1 MRPVRAIVLAVTLML
16 AAGPVLAEEP
26 ADVAKRFL
34 QLFEKKDFAAV
45 RGLFAPGAVV
55 STVELSRTEP
65 PKVGQKAAGEWID
78 QISKELEPVTFKGI
92 EVLETSTL
100 AFDQGATVSIRFR
113 SSGKAGEH
121 TFTNEGID
129 TYSLTKVDGAWRIVR
144 YGTFERLEFQ

>member
-1 MRPVRAIVLAVTLML
+1 MRPVRAIVLAVTFML

-26 ADVAKRFL
+26 AEVAKRFL
-34 QLFEKKDFAAV
+34 QLFEKKDFATI

-55 STVELSRTEP
+55 STVDLSRTDP
-65 PKVGQKAAGEWID
+65 PKTAQKAAGEWID
-78 QISKELEPVTFKGI
+78 QISKELEPVTFNKI

-100 AFDQGATVSIRFR
+100 SFDQGATVAIHFR

>member
-1 MRPVRAIVLAVTLML
+1 MRAVRSIVLAVTFVL
-16 AAGPVLAEEP
+16 AAGPVLAQEP

-34 QLFEKKDFAAV
+34 QLFEKKDFAAI

-55 STVELSRTEP
+55 STVDLSRTEP
-65 PKVGQKAAGEWID
+65 PQVGQKAAGEWID
-78 QISKELEPVTFKGI
+78 QIAKELEPVTFNKI
-92 EVLETSTL
+92 EALETSTL

-113 SSGKAGEH
+113 SSGKAGDH

>member
-1 MRPVRAIVLAVTLML
+1 MRPMRAIVLAATFVL

-34 QLFEKKDFAAV
+34 QLFEKKDFAAI

-55 STVELSRTEP
+55 STVDLSRTEP
-65 PKVGQKAAGEWID
+65 PKTAQAAAGEWID
-78 QISKELEPVTFKGI
+78 GIAKELEPVTFNKI
-92 EVLETSTL
+92 EALETSTL
-100 AFDQGATVSIRFR
+100 AFDQGATVSIHFR

-129 TYSLTKVDGAWRIVR
+129 TYSLTKIDGAWRIVR